1 MTRHRSHHACGF
13 MLVMTLVLLAIVGTA
28 AVAMARR
35 SAAQATAA
43 IQAENDLQRVWGMR
57 SAMTLLAGSAEQVI
71 EAAQAG
77 QDQPIRHVH
86 FQVTLSRMPL
96 RILLTDEQARPNV
109 DALADHLGTGQ
120 AQSRIMRLMREEQAS
135 FDEMIP
141 VRLRPLERT
150 TLALAGQDVASRAW
164 PRFASYSAVFEKQDL
179 AVIMGL
185 TGVSEAGQAITCWG
199 DGRLRWS
206 RATPQAIAAVCEDL
220 IGLHH
225 IQTLIHLRQEQPGL
239 GSQEAVGRL
248 NLPHQLQD
256 RLRGRF
262 VDQSHCHA
270 IILSLTQGSRRHTV
284 MRVEE
289 IRQDGSLA
297 HHSYEQSWP

>member
-1 MTRHRSHHACGF
+1 MRRYHSHHAHGF
-13 MLVMTLVLLAIVGTA
+13 MLVMTLVLLAIVGTT

-35 SAAQATAA
+35 SMAQSTAA

-57 SAMTLLAGSAEQVI
+57 SVMTLLAGSAEQVI
-71 EAAQAG
+71 EAAQAR
-77 QDQPIRHVH
+77 QDQPIRSVH
-86 FQVTLSRMPL
+86 FQVTLNRVPL

-109 DALADHLGTGQ
+109 DTLADHLGTSQ
-120 AQSRIMRLMREEQAS
+120 AQSRIMRLMGEEQTS

-150 TLALAGQDVASRAW
+150 TLALAGRDVASRSW
-164 PRFASYSAVFEKQDL
+164 PRFVGYSAVFEKQDL
-179 AVIMGL
+179 AVVTGL
-185 TGVSEAGQAITCWG
+185 TEASETGTAITCWG
-199 DGRLRWS
+199 DGRLHWT

-225 IQTLIHLRQEQPGL
+225 IQTLVRLRQEQPGL

-262 VDQSHCHA
+262 TDQSRCHA
-270 IILSLTQGSRRHTV
+270 VILSLVQGSRRHTA

-297 HHSYEQSWP
+297 QHSYEQSWP